1 MKRLTK
7 FALLTPLAAA
17 MLPSFA
23 LADTS
28 SEIAALRD
36 RLEQL
41 EAQVAQQ
48 KATPAPATSNSS
60 VSFGDTKFSFGGYVK
75 VDALYSRFSDGSV
88 AGNSSG
94 RDFYV
99 PSATPIS
106 AGNGNVSS
114 VFDMH
119 AQQTRFFFK
128 TETPAG
134 NGKSVKGYIEMDF
147 QSPARGSER
156 VTNNYD
162 PGLRHAFL
170 TYDKWL
176 IGQTW
181 TTFQDL
187 GALPETVDFVGAS
200 DGTVFGRQPQV
211 RYSTGNWQLSVENAE
226 TALASRNLTA
236 PTAPATS
243 PSVGDVS
250 ISDQGSNAMPDL
262 VARYTHKGDFGH
274 VSVAALARQL
284 KTKQNAAGQ
293 DETTEGYGISLSGKY
308 NLSGGDDIRYMATY
322 GSGIG
327 RYVALGTSGDAV
339 VDASGNLE
347 AIDVVAGYVTYRH
360 LWSDKLRS
368 SIQASVL
375 SIDNPDTLA
384 PTAAAS
390 DANKAIFSGL
400 TNIIYSVTPKL
411 DIGAEYLHANR
422 EVEDGRDGNLDRLQ
436 LMAKYSF

>member
-17 MLPSFA
+17 LLPGFA

-28 SEIAALRD
+28 SEISALRE

-48 KATPAPATSNSS
+48 KANPVPATSSNS

-88 AGNSSG
+88 AGSSGG

-106 AGNGNVSS
+106 AGNGNTSS

-134 NGKSVKGYIEMDF
+134 DGKSVKGYIEMDF

-200 DGTVFGRQPQV
+200 DGTTFGRQPQV
-211 RYSTGNWQLSVENAE
+211 RYSTGNWQFSVENAE
-226 TALASRNLTA
+226 TALASRNLAA
-236 PTAPATS
+236 PNIGA
-243 PSVGDVS
+243 VS
-250 ISDQGSNAMPDL
+250 ITDQGSNAMPDL
-262 VARYTHKGDFGH
+262 VARYTHKADFGH
-274 VSVAALARQL
+274 ISVAALARQL
-284 KTKQNAAGQ
+284 KTSQNATGQ

-327 RYVALGTSGDAV
+327 RYVALGTSGDAA

-375 SIDNPDTLA
+375 SIDNPDILA
-384 PTAAAS
+384 PTAAIS
-390 DANKAIFSGL
+390 DANKTIFSGL

-436 LMAKYSF
+436 FMAKYSF

>member
-7 FALLTPLAAA
+7 IALLTPLAAA
-17 MLPSFA
+17 MFPGFA

-48 KATPAPATSNSS
+48 KATPAPVTSNSS

-88 AGNSSG
+88 AGSSSG

-99 PSATPIS
+99 PSATPIA
-106 AGNGNVSS
+106 AGNGNASS

-134 NGKSVKGYIEMDF
+134 DGKSVKAYIEMDF

-187 GALPETVDFVGAS
+187 GALPETVDFVGSS

-211 RYSTGNWQLSVENAE
+211 RYSTGNWQFSVENAE
-226 TALASRNLTA
+226 TALASRSV
-236 PTAPATS
+236 PA
-243 PSVGDVS
+243 GAVS
-250 ISDQGSNAMPDL
+250 ITDQGSNAMPDL
-262 VARYTHKGDFGH
+262 VARYTHKADFGH
-274 VSVAALARQL
+274 ISVAALARQL
-284 KTKQNAAGQ
+284 KTSQNAAGQ

-308 NLSGGDDIRYMATY
+308 NLSSGDDIRYMATY
-322 GSGIG
+322 GSGLG

-375 SIDNPDTLA
+375 SIDNPDILA
-384 PTAAAS
+384 PTAAIS
-390 DANKAIFSGL
+390 DANKTIFSGL

-436 LMAKYSF
+436 FMAKYSF

>member
-7 FALLTPLAAA
+7 IALLTPLAVA
-17 MLPSFA
+17 MFPGFA

-48 KATPAPATSNSS
+48 KATPAPVTSNSS

-88 AGNSSG
+88 AGSSSG

-106 AGNGNVSS
+106 AGNGNASS

-128 TETPAG
+128 TETPASD
-134 NGKSVKGYIEMDF
+134 GKSVKAYIEMDF

-187 GALPETVDFVGAS
+187 GALPETVDFVGSS

-211 RYSTGNWQLSVENAE
+211 RYSTGNWQFSVENAE
-226 TALASRNLTA
+226 TALASRSV
-236 PTAPATS
+236 PA
-243 PSVGDVS
+243 GAVS
-250 ISDQGSNAMPDL
+250 ITDQGSNAMPDL
-262 VARYTHKGDFGH
+262 VARYTHKADFGH
-274 VSVAALARQL
+274 ISVAALARQL
-284 KTKQNAAGQ
+284 KTSQNAAGQ

-308 NLSGGDDIRYMATY
+308 NLSSGDDIRYMATY
-322 GSGIG
+322 GSGLG

-375 SIDNPDTLA
+375 SIDNPDILA
-384 PTAAAS
+384 PTAAIS
-390 DANKAIFSGL
+390 DANKTIFSGL

-436 LMAKYSF
+436 FMAKYSF

>member
-7 FALLTPLAAA
+7 IALLTPLAVA
-17 MLPSFA
+17 MFPGFA

-28 SEIAALRD
+28 SEISALRE

-48 KATPAPATSNSS
+48 KATSAPVASNSS

-88 AGNSSG
+88 AGSSSG

-99 PSATPIS
+99 PSTTPIS
-106 AGNGNVSS
+106 AGNGNASS

-134 NGKSVKGYIEMDF
+134 DGKSVKAYIEMDF

-176 IGQTW
+176 VGQTW

-187 GALPETVDFVGAS
+187 GALPDTVDFVGAS
-200 DGTVFGRQPQV
+200 DGTTFGRQPQV
-211 RYSTGNWQLSVENAE
+211 RYSTGNWQFSVENAE
-226 TALASRNLTA
+226 TALASRSV
-236 PTAPATS
+236 PA
-243 PSVGDVS
+243 SVVA
-250 ISDQGSNAMPDL
+250 ITDQGSNAMPDL
-262 VARYTHKGDFGH
+262 VARYTHKADFGH
-274 VSVAALARQL
+274 ISIAALARQL
-284 KTKQNAAGQ
+284 KTSQNAGGQ
-293 DETTEGYGISLSGKY
+293 DETTEGYGVSLSGKY
-308 NLSGGDDIRYMATY
+308 NLSSGDDIRYMATY

-375 SIDNPDTLA
+375 SIDNPDILA
-384 PTAAAS
+384 PTAVAS
-390 DANKAIFSGL
+390 DANKTIYSGL

-411 DIGAEYLHANR
+411 EIGAEYMHANR

-436 LMAKYSF
+436 FMAKYSF

>member
-7 FALLTPLAAA
+7 IALLTPLAVA
-17 MLPSFA
+17 MFPGFA

-48 KATPAPATSNSS
+48 KATPAPVTSNSS

-88 AGNSSG
+88 AGSSSG

-106 AGNGNVSS
+106 AGNGNASS

-134 NGKSVKGYIEMDF
+134 DGKSVKAYIEMDF

-187 GALPETVDFVGAS
+187 GALPETVDFVGSS

-211 RYSTGNWQLSVENAE
+211 RYSTGNWQFSVENAE
-226 TALASRNLTA
+226 TALASRSV
-236 PTAPATS
+236 PA
-243 PSVGDVS
+243 GAVS
-250 ISDQGSNAMPDL
+250 ITDQGSNAMPDL
-262 VARYTHKGDFGH
+262 VARYTHKADFGH
-274 VSVAALARQL
+274 ISVAALARQL
-284 KTKQNAAGQ
+284 KTSQNAAGQ

-308 NLSGGDDIRYMATY
+308 NLSSGDDIRYMATY
-322 GSGIG
+322 GSGLG

-375 SIDNPDTLA
+375 SIDNPDILA
-384 PTAAAS
+384 PTAAIS
-390 DANKAIFSGL
+390 DANKTIFSGL

-436 LMAKYSF
+436 FMAKYSF